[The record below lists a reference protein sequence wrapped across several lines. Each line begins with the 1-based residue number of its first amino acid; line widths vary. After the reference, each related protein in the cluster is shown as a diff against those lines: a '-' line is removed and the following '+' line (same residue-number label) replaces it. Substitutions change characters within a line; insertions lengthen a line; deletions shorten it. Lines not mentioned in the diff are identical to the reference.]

1 MDKVKTKSG
10 HRNWMLLLIFAAA
23 VLLLGA
29 GYWLYQKSIGQA
41 AYSTT
46 VSFMEQIA
54 DHDQMNIV
62 NQLNSKWEY
71 LESILERIRMTRN
84 SDIEEVLYNLGVES
98 RATSFVQLNLVTDQ
112 DKVLNS
118 AYLESA
124 LENAPWYEAYRQAE
138 GNFAVRY
145 SESSRERWGDYLVYG
160 IRLKESITCE
170 GVNISGVV
178 GLVPISEIASQ
189 MRMDSFDGRGMA
201 IVMLPTGEIITASQ
215 NYSTPDQNYLYPL
228 KNASFRNGGS
238 YDACRQAIENKEKL
252 FTSYS
257 WKGKSYYVLFQPMNH
272 GSNNGWYLV
281 VQVSTDVTAEQVSTL
296 IVRSIPFF
304 LIMGVMILIITYF
317 VYKSLNSAKI
327 ARASEQAKSAF
338 LANMSHEIR
347 TPLNGIVGLHYLMRS
362 SLDDREKLEGYLKKA
377 EISAEF
383 LKGVI
388 TDVLDMS
395 KIESGQLEFYPREM
409 NLFALV
415 EEIKILLET
424 QAEEKGIVFQVDCA
438 GLNKPL
444 VLGDALR
451 VKQVLTNL
459 LGNALKF
466 TPEGGHVTLTV
477 SQEEGRETVQT
488 LFTVADT
495 GCGMSQEFL
504 DKIWLPFEQE
514 RRIASQSGTGLGTT
528 LSKTLVEKMN
538 GTIEVESREGEGTV
552 FRVAIPFPAVQ
563 EQKAAELSAEEENSS
578 WELAGKQVLIVED
591 NEINRMILGAILE
604 EQGCVLTEAADGA
617 EALSVFEHSSPGFF
631 DLILMDV
638 QMPVMNGYEA
648 ARRIRALSRPDAEQ
662 VPIFSITAN
671 AFREDVEKALEAGMN
686 DVITKPLDV
695 KLLLVKIRNLKEQE
709 DGKR

>member
-1 MDKVKTKSG
+1 
-10 HRNWMLLLIFAAA
+10 
-23 VLLLGA
+23 
-29 GYWLYQKSIGQA
+29 
-41 AYSTT
+41 
-46 VSFMEQIA
+46 
-54 DHDQMNIV
+54 
-62 NQLNSKWEY
+62 
-71 LESILERIRMTRN
+71 
-84 SDIEEVLYNLGVES
+84 
-98 RATSFVQLNLVTDQ
+98 
-112 DKVLNS
+112 
-118 AYLESA
+118 
-124 LENAPWYEAYRQAE
+124 
-138 GNFAVRY
+138 
-145 SESSRERWGDYLVYG
+145 
-160 IRLKESITCE
+160 
-170 GVNISGVV
+170 
-178 GLVPISEIASQ
+178 
-189 MRMDSFDGRGMA
+189 
-201 IVMLPTGEIITASQ
+201 
-215 NYSTPDQNYLYPL
+215 
-228 KNASFRNGGS
+228 
-238 YDACRQAIENKEKL
+238 
-252 FTSYS
+252 
-257 WKGKSYYVLFQPMNH
+257 
-272 GSNNGWYLV
+272 
-281 VQVSTDVTAEQVSTL
+281 
-296 IVRSIPFF
+296 
-304 LIMGVMILIITYF
+304 
-317 VYKSLNSAKI
+317 
-327 ARASEQAKSAF
+327 
-338 LANMSHEIR
+338 MSHEIR

-617 EALSVFEHSSPGFF
+617 EALSVFEHSSPGFS

-671 AFREDVEKALEAGMN
+671 AFREDVEKALAAGMN